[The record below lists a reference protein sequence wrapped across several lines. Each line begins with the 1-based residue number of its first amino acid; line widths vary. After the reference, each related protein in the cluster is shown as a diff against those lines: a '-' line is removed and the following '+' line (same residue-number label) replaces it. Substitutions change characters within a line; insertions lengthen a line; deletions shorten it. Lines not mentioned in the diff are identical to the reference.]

1 MSGCVQSASN
11 MAWSIISTYVLAA
24 VLVHACWDK
33 KYHRLGGLST
43 TDMYS
48 SQFWELE
55 GQIRVRTLF
64 QPAVCQLLSVCSQ
77 GRQGVGALW
86 GLFYQG
92 TNPIHVGPTFLT

>member
-1 MSGCVQSASN
+1 MLAS
-11 MAWSIISTYVLAA
+11 

-43 TDMYS
+43 AERYS

-64 QPAVCQLLSVCSQ
+64 QPAACQLLSVFSHC
-77 GRQGVGALW
+77 RQGVGALW

-92 TNPIHVGPTFLT
+92 TNPIYAGPILLT